1 MELEA
6 AEFLE
11 LCRYLNVRPESFR
24 RTECDDTDARCTT
37 YNLIKISV
45 MNVEAGRML
54 RAYRTFITVRSA
66 MYRFTNRHVLY
77 VTQRVGE

>member
-1 MELEA
+1 MDRRTVTQRVAHYLQDNHISAEVIECHTGIPADRLTYESVELEA

-37 YNLIKISV
+37 
-45 MNVEAGRML
+45 
-54 RAYRTFITVRSA
+54 
-66 MYRFTNRHVLY
+66 
-77 VTQRVGE
+77 